1 MVLFPL
7 RPPEDKKMKPWQNCK
22 VLPNKRSPSCQ
33 HNAQLRD
40 RAVLRTSPPN
50 HFYIWQ
56 TTPLRPACSQAAAS
70 GSQHK
75 VVHIIVHMPTAC
87 PELPALSCALCL
99 NWTAHFCSA
108 SHAQEAWG
116 WDSCLLHT
124 FESGPFYMRMSEQL
138 SRMRARKGHHH
149 YEIEKWDSRSNQ
161 TKRKKTCLCRNAR
174 LESRQLW
181 TKKKT
186 STLVMRLPI
195 KPSQSPWRFICR
207 NAPCSYTINDLDLP

>member
-161 TKRKKTCLCRNAR
+161 EEKDLFMQKCKTGIKTVVN
-174 LESRQLW
+174 
-181 TKKKT
+181 KKKT
-186 STLVMRLPI
+186 IYTGNEASNQAKPITLKVHMQECTMLI
-195 KPSQSPWRFICR
+195 HH
-207 NAPCSYTINDLDLP
+207 